1 MRRRHFLGLLG
12 IGISLVL
19 ARKWGL
25 SRKGSGPRPSCY
37 TFHAAGVRFN
47 ETTAQ
52 LTEGDPIEVRRERFE
67 GETCFGL
74 FNRQGERLGYV
85 PKTLVRNLEGKP
97 IRRAFLQEVRPFA
110 VPWERLRVTVELG

>member
-25 SRKGSGPRPSCY
+25 ARKGSGPRPARC

-47 ETTAQ
+47 ATAAR
-52 LTEGDPIEVRRERFE
+52 LSEGDPIEVRRERFE
-67 GETCFGL
+67 GEICYGL
-74 FNRQGERLGYV
+74 FNRRGERLGYV
-85 PKTLVRNLEGKP
+85 PKHLLRDLADKP

-110 VPWERLRVTVELG
+110 VPWKRLRVTVELA